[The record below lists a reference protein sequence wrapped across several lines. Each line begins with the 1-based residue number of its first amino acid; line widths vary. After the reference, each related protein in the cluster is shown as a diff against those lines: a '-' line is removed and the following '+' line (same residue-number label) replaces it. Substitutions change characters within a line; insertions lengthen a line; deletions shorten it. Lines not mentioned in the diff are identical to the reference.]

1 MQSVQESIDAI
12 RSAYRPFSF
21 GRGLS
26 SLPDEL
32 LQMVF
37 EYIADIKTL
46 SLVCRRFRR
55 VVLDSP
61 RLWATIS
68 NSDISLPYV
77 IKSLERSK
85 ATALDILLQ
94 LRPAPVDPNSSSRER
109 NNRLDVVEVLNAVL
123 PHRNRWNYLEICVM
137 IEKWEDLVERLTE
150 TCSHLMNLNLPLLT
164 GLKICYPESMVH
176 VNDYDINKMPLLDPK
191 TNFHLYKSFIAPQ
204 LQSVHFV
211 NVIPGPIPTSP
222 MLTSCKIVIHDELI
236 GAKGLRDILAFLSS
250 ATALEN
256 LSLTLHCCEMDTD
269 ETYPVQVLHHLRFLE
284 LHVADTNST
293 WVRPFRAAL
302 VTPVIR
308 TFRILVSAGYPPD
321 DASEEASTG
330 DRRIRFNW
338 LELMLCHDEYPA
350 LEELYAEF
358 CSNSGVIS
366 EYPFA
371 ESVYNIPFDK
381 VPNLRDLT
389 LWSMNMNPAPT
400 MIRRIPS
407 LQTIRLLSPAT
418 DWKPFLETVIGM
430 LRAQGDIACL
440 QNLVVYRPAYLPQS
454 SYFEIQAIIPE
465 RKIEWE
471 VD

>member
-1 MQSVQESIDAI
+1 MQSVQGSIDAI
-12 RSAYRPFSF
+12 RNAYQPFSF
-21 GRGLS
+21 GRGLA

-32 LQMVF
+32 LRMVF
-37 EYIADIKTL
+37 ENVADSKIL

-77 IKSLERSK
+77 TKCLERSK
-85 ATALDILLQ
+85 ATPLDIMLQ
-94 LRPAPVDPNSSSRER
+94 LCPPPVDPASCSCKRDG
-109 NNRLDVVEVLNAVL
+109 RLDIVEVLNAVL
-123 PHRNRWNYLEICVM
+123 PHRNRWNYLEICVR
-137 IEKWEDLVERLTE
+137 IEEWEDLVGPLTE
-150 TCSHLMNLNLPLLT
+150 TCGHLMNLNLPLLT
-164 GLKICYPESMVH
+164 GLKFCHSETAIPI
-176 VNDYDINKMPLLDPK
+176 DYDIDEMPLLDPN
-191 TNFHLYKSFIAPQ
+191 TIFHFYKSFTAPQ

-211 NVIPGPIPTSP
+211 NVIPGPIAMSP
-222 MLTSCKIVIHDELI
+222 MLTSCEIVIHDELI
-236 GAKGLRDILAFLSS
+236 GAKGLRDILTFLSS
-250 ATALEN
+250 ATALES
-256 LSLTLHCCEMDTD
+256 LSLTLHCGEMDTD

-308 TFRILVSAGYPPD
+308 TFRILVSAGNPPD

-358 CSNSGVIS
+358 CSHSGVIS
-366 EYPFA
+366 EYPFN

-389 LWSMNMNPAPT
+389 LWSMNINPAPT
-400 MIRRIPS
+400 MIRRIPA

-418 DWKPFLETVIGM
+418 NWKPFLETAIGM

-454 SYFEIQAIIPE
+454 SYFDIQAIIPE